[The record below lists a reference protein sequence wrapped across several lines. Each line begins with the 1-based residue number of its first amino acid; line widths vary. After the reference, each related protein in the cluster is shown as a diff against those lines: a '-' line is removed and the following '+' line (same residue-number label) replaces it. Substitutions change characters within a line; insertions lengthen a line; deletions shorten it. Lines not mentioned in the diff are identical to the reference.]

1 LVSRFNGLRF
11 ASELTVIGDAVYVAD
26 LYDLRTFKVNQ
37 HLFGL
42 PVDDFTAF
50 GKPTR
55 TDNMTAPRYINQLGQ
70 NFPNPF
76 NPETWI
82 PYEIASDT
90 SVTIQIYDLHGTL
103 VRRLEPGHRPAGRYT
118 SRTKAAYWDGRNEAA
133 ETVSSGIYFYRIHAN
148 TFTATRKMV
157 IRK

>member
-42 PVDDFTAF
+42 PVDNFTAF
-50 GKPTR
+50 GKPAR
-55 TDNMTAPRYINQLGQ
+55 ANHMTAPRYINQLGQ

-76 NPETWI
+76 NPETWM

-90 SVTIQIYDLHGTL
+90 FVTIQIYDLHGTR
-103 VRRLEPGHRPAGRYT
+103 VRLLELGHRRAGRYT
-118 SRTKAAYWDGRNEAA
+118 SRAQAAYWDGRNEAG
-133 ETVSSGIYFYRIHAN
+133 ETVSSGIYFYRIDAD

-157 IRK
+157 IHK